1 MYTLL
6 CNNISNGSTIVLF
19 RLYIYF
25 VVCIGGLTQ
34 IKPGHPRWCPHL
46 LLSPLVLTYC
56 SHHLFSLFTPPV
68 VTLLTC
74 CHIFSPISP
83 SHFSL
88 SACSHSLTLSLSL
101 TSRQS
106 DSHLQTNTVSKY
118 PTSTLPSLSVYLLL
132 TPLHSTPLYGR
143 EIPVAAGGCCGVC
156 SSSCC
161 ACRKIARSFGLGIP
175 LIC

>member
-1 MYTLL
+1 M
-6 CNNISNGSTIVLF
+6 
-19 RLYIYF
+19 
-25 VVCIGGLTQ
+25 TQ

-46 LLSPLVLTYC
+46 LLSCTYC

-74 CHIFSPISP
+74 CHLLSPISP

-106 DSHLQTNTVSKY
+106 DSHLQTGTVSKY
-118 PTSTLPSLSVYLLL
+118 PTLTFSLPPSHS
-132 TPLHSTPLYGR
+132 TPLHSRETPG
-143 EIPVAAGGCCGVC
+143 AAEGCCSVC

-161 ACRKIARSFGLGIP
+161 VRRKIARSFGLGKP
-175 LIC
+175 LGTSLKMSLSVAVFTHSKS